1 MVPGIGMAIA
11 ERKLVSKP
19 GIGLRLPESKSTET
33 APDKVNDSAELRLRN
48 RELEREVREGRERE
62 EEMRRELDRARGRLL
77 AVEEAEERLCAQ
89 LGELEAEAMEQAM
102 EYNRRIRALSE
113 RLAEAQRIIAN
124 GVGGCAGGDRL
135 VAVEG
140 WRNTLE

>member
-19 GIGLRLPESKSTET
+19 GIGLRLPESKSAET
-33 APDKVNDSAELRLRN
+33 APDKVNDSAELHLRN
-48 RELEREVREGRERE
+48 RELE
-62 EEMRRELDRARGRLL
+62 RELDRARGRLR